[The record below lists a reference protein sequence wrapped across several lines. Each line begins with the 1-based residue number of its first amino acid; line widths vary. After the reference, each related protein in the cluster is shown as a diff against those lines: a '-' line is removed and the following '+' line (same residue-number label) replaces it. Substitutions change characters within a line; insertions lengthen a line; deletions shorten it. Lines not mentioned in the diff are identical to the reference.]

1 MKREK
6 LKAAPVCPTRKI
18 FPFIFIVRLFFF
30 RFGKKEE
37 QSKATDNKI
46 NVDRITINEVGKKSI
61 YRNHIVVSLIDTKGS
76 RNFFLCCFSFHPFF
90 PIFVVV
96 NFQLY
101 I

>member
-1 MKREK
+1 MSGKDEKRRKRGKSENKSLYIK

-18 FPFIFIVRLFFF
+18 FSFIFIVRLFFF

-61 YRNHIVVSLIDTKGS
+61 
-76 RNFFLCCFSFHPFF
+76 
-90 PIFVVV
+90 
-96 NFQLY
+96 
-101 I
+101 